1 MRRRHAIARA
11 ATVAASLVLLA
22 GCAVEAVGPD
32 RTEVRIDDE
41 PWVVLIAGPDGMR
54 GRSGFDGA
62 DGMLFDQGRD
72 VPPGA
77 VLFVMDRVDVPLDI
91 AWFDDDG
98 SLVGVDAMAVC
109 EAEPCPRYAAPGPF
123 RWAIEAE
130 PGAFDHLTGDE
141 RLSPGTGQDEPG

>member
-1 MRRRHAIARA
+1 MTRHRGIAGAAIAA
-11 ATVAASLVLLA
+11 AILVLA
-22 GCAVEAVGPD
+22 GCAAQAVGPD

-54 GRSGFDGA
+54 GRTGFDGA

-72 VPPGA
+72 VPAGA
-77 VLFVMDRVDVPLDI
+77 VLFVMDGVAFPLDI
-91 AWFDDDG
+91 AWFDDEG
-98 SLVGVDAMAVC
+98 TLVGVDSMAVC

-130 PGAFDHLTGDE
+130 PGAFDHLTGEE
-141 RLSPGTGQDEPG
+141 RLVPGMDTDDGG